1 MVDDKDEHIMLVR
14 NSLLHCLFFLC
25 VQRSTREADNSH
37 GLKSIVHFFKH
48 SKFQLLVNSPTFLVT
63 HRHSISSSHH
73 HVSEDDRVAVL
84 PLVARYLRP
93 SAPSLSLTVANTCS
107 STSSGVE
114 ATVGIVANAR
124 LRLGFTSLLL
134 LLLALLVVLI
144 FCFVRETCAWLLA
157 VDVKEEWVVEEVAR
171 AGAGDEPNM
180 PKVMMF
186 NKEMEEDEED

>member
-1 MVDDKDEHIMLVR
+1 M
-14 NSLLHCLFFLC
+14 
-25 VQRSTREADNSH
+25 
-37 GLKSIVHFFKH
+37 
-48 SKFQLLVNSPTFLVT
+48 
-63 HRHSISSSHH
+63 
-73 HVSEDDRVAVL
+73 
-84 PLVARYLRP
+84 
-93 SAPSLSLTVANTCS
+93 
-107 STSSGVE
+107 
-114 ATVGIVANAR
+114 GIVANAR